1 MEEEK
6 FFNDKQSKVKY
17 IVIGVLLFFVL
28 AIIGMVYY
36 SLTPKVILSETI
48 KSLEYLTLG
57 MLMGLENG
65 TMRLVSI
72 VDIRILY
79 DNKSVLVKDYLEIL
93 EEEAIKKK

>member
-48 KSLEYLTLG
+48 KSLE
-57 MLMGLENG
+57 
-65 TMRLVSI
+65 SI
-72 VDIRILY
+72 LFAWVCLFCAYILP
-79 DNKSVLVKDYLEIL
+79 
-93 EEEAIKKK
+93 IKRRFFADDK